1 MNYRVLDY
9 GLPYGQPVTRNKK
22 MDNQSSKLRIKIN
35 RILLLVRSRIIRQIF
50 TRASAANLLMI
61 LFIVLVSIGTVM
73 IWPPMG
79 FIAAG
84 VACGIYGFILGL
96 E

>member
-1 MNYRVLDY
+1 
-9 GLPYGQPVTRNKK
+9 
-22 MDNQSSKLRIKIN
+22 
-35 RILLLVRSRIIRQIF
+35 
-50 TRASAANLLMI
+50 MI
-61 LFIVLVSIGTVM
+61 LFIVLISIGTMM
-73 IWPPMG
+73 IWPPVG

>member
-1 MNYRVLDY
+1 MN
-9 GLPYGQPVTRNKK
+9 
-22 MDNQSSKLRIKIN
+22 LRQITFF
-35 RILLLVRSRIIRQIF
+35 VRSRILRQIF

-61 LFIVLVSIGTVM
+61 LFIVLISVGTMM
-73 IWPPMG
+73 IWPPVG

>member
-1 MNYRVLDY
+1 MV
-9 GLPYGQPVTRNKK
+9 
-22 MDNQSSKLRIKIN
+22 
-35 RILLLVRSRIIRQIF
+35 
-50 TRASAANLLMI
+50 
-61 LFIVLVSIGTVM
+61 LFIVLIGVGTFM
-73 IWPPMG
+73 IWPPVG

>member
-1 MNYRVLDY
+1 M
-9 GLPYGQPVTRNKK
+9 PVTRNET
-22 MDNQSSKLRIKIN
+22 MDNESSKLRINLQRLFFMVRFKI
-35 RILLLVRSRIIRQIF
+35 LRQIF
-50 TRASAANLLMI
+50 TRASIANLLMI
-61 LFIVLVSIGTVM
+61 LFIVLISIGTMM
-73 IWPPMG
+73 IWPPVG

>member
-1 MNYRVLDY
+1 MMA
-9 GLPYGQPVTRNKK
+9 TRKDK
-22 MDNQSSKLRIKIN
+22 MDKKQSKLRFSLAKFLY
-35 RILLLVRSRIIRQIF
+35 LLRSRILPQVFSRAF
-50 TRASAANLLMI
+50 TANLLMI
-61 LFIVLVSIGTVM
+61 LFIVLVSIGTLL
-73 IWPPMG
+73 IWPPVG

>member
-1 MNYRVLDY
+1 MAAI
-9 GLPYGQPVTRNKK
+9 RNDK
-22 MDNQSSKLRIKIN
+22 MDNKPSIFRRYYRTVTYFIK
-35 RILLLVRSRIIRQIF
+35 SRFLPQIF
-50 TRASAANLLMI
+50 RRAFTANLLMV
-61 LFIVLVSIGTVM
+61 LFIVLIGIGTFM
-73 IWPPMG
+73 IWPPVG